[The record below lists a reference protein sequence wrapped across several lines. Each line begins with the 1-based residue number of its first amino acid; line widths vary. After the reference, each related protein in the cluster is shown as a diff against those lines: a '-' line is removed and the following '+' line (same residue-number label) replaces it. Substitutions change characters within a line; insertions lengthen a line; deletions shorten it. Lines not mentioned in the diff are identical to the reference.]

1 VQVLLTPN
9 SEDHG
14 AKKPTTMK
22 MTFGKPPMEPDN
34 IVALAWA
41 SLATFS
47 SDPNKQT
54 VGKEVIQQMQSML
67 NDYPLGSQDRLYL
80 IHLNNLFLN
89 SVRSLSNRLDGMTQY
104 FQLSSDVE
112 KAKRT
117 QAQEL
122 GNISGDVTSLIP
134 RIGASAGG
142 LSIVPIIA
150 KVANISIPSVGGL
163 SGYEILLFG
172 AFLGYLA
179 AEFFLRLYSFLAV
192 PRIIQSAQ
200 FERHLAYNKFLREAK
215 EVLTNLTINA
225 IRLREQFYP
234 DAGTISSYRFYYGAT
249 ADIDS
254 KRKLAYY
261 VNDLVDRVTPA
272 IHDDIILFGKL
283 IRSKARY
290 VRRLTLDIGDVVV
303 GSYSVE
309 GARRV
314 DVFLVREFPPVGG
327 KIDVLNCEYYNL
339 DSSAGEFR
347 IFIRKQGQYGLVF
360 ENKSRLRVRRMIYSS
375 QVIKGDS
382 LDLLPRKSQ

>member
-1 VQVLLTPN
+1 MKTTP
-9 SEDHG
+9 
-14 AKKPTTMK
+14 
-22 MTFGKPPMEPDN
+22 GKPPMEPDN

-54 VGKEVIQQMQSML
+54 VGKEGIQQMQSMP
-67 NDYPLGSQDRLYL
+67 NDYPLDSQDRLYL

-89 SVRSLSNRLDGMTQY
+89 SVRSLSNRLEGMTQY

-117 QAQEL
+117 QAQAL
-122 GNISGDVTSLIP
+122 GSISGDVTSLIP
-134 RIGASAGG
+134 RVGASAGG

-172 AFLGYLA
+172 AFLGYLV
-179 AEFFLRLYSFLAV
+179 AEFFLRLYSFLVV

-200 FERHLAYNKFLREAK
+200 FERHFAYNKFLREAR
-215 EVLTNLTINA
+215 EVLTNLAITA

-234 DAGTISSYRFYYGAT
+234 DAGTVGSYRFFYGAP
-249 ADIDS
+249 AGLDA
-254 KRKLAYY
+254 KQKLTYY

-272 IHDDIILFGKL
+272 IHDDITLSGKL
-283 IRSKARY
+283 TKSKARY
-290 VRRLTLDIGDVVV
+290 VRRLTLELGDVVV

-314 DVFLVREFPPVGG
+314 DAFFVRGFPPIGG
-327 KIDVLNCEYYNL
+327 KIDALNCEYSNL

-347 IFIRKQGQYGLVF
+347 IFIRNKGEYALVF
-360 ENKSRLRVRRMIYSS
+360 ETKSRLRVRKMVYSS
-375 QVIKGDS
+375 QVIRGDV
-382 LDLLPRKSQ
+382 LDLLPRKP